1 MFSRS
6 LSPLCLALVTSLCAL
21 TSALAAPKERWVYA
35 PANYQVNEQADR
47 IIALMKRAKAAGYT
61 HFLLTDSKFSRVP
74 TLPKHYFANVAR
86 VRAAARELG
95 LELVPALFGVGYS
108 NDLLSNDP
116 NLAEGL
122 PVRDA
127 LFVVK
132 NSVAQHTPDPAV
144 ALKDSA
150 LVNRKAWGFIDE
162 SVVSENGALRSGPTD
177 GNARLSQKL
186 KVQPFR
192 QYHVSVR
199 LKTADFKGSRA
210 EIKAIAGNGVQLNH
224 TFLHEQPTQDWRT
237 HHITFNSL
245 DNTELQLYFGVW
257 SGHKGTLW
265 WSEPRIE
272 ECGLVNVLRR
282 PGAPLIVKIE
292 SGREL
297 KEGTDFDPVT
307 DPKLGRVPYAGEYEP
322 WHDAPPLRVRGL
334 ADGTRLRVS
343 FFHPH
348 LINEGQMCACVSE
361 PAFTALLQRQA
372 RDVHKLWSAPGYMM
386 SHDEWRVLNWDAACQ
401 SRHLTPGQIAA
412 DNVRACTG
420 ILAATAPGARVFVW
434 SDMFDPHHN
443 AKPNYYLVNGDLTG
457 SWEGL
462 AKDVLIVNWN
472 SGKAAES
479 LKFFADRGH
488 RQLIAGYYDGPLA
501 NTRNWLAT
509 AKDIPGILGVMFTTW
524 QSNYT
529 QLEAFAKMLDEAG
542 F

>member
-6 LSPLCLALVTSLCAL
+6 FPLLCLTVFTMLRAL
-21 TSALAAPKERWVYA
+21 TPALAAPKERWVYA

-47 IIALMKRAKAAGYT
+47 IIALMKRAQAAGYT

-132 NSVAQHTPDPAV
+132 NSVAQHTPEPAV
-144 ALKDSA
+144 ALQDSA
-150 LVNRKAWGFIDE
+150 LANRKAWGFIDE
-162 SVVSENGALRSGPTD
+162 SLVSENGALRSGPTE

-186 KVQPFR
+186 QVQPFR

-199 LKTADFKGSRA
+199 LKTADFKGGHA
-210 EIKAIAGNGVQLNH
+210 EIKAIAGGGAQLNH

-237 HHITFNSL
+237 HHVTFNSL
-245 DNTELQLYFGVW
+245 EHSEVQLYFGVW
-257 SGHKGTLW
+257 GGHKGTLW
-265 WSEPRIE
+265 WGEPRLE

-282 PGAPLIVKIE
+282 PGAPLIVKTE
-292 SGREL
+292 AGKLL
-297 KEGTDFDPVT
+297 KEGSDFASVA
-307 DPKLGRVPYAGEYEP
+307 DPKLGHVPYAGEFEP

-361 PAFTALLQRQA
+361 PAFNALLQRQA
-372 RDVHKLWSAPGYMM
+372 GDVHKLWSAPGYMM

-401 SRHLTPGQIAA
+401 SRRLTPGQIAA
-412 DNVRACTG
+412 DNVRTCTG
-420 ILAATAPGARVFVW
+420 ILNTTAPGARVFVW

-443 AKPNYYLVNGDLTG
+443 ARPNYYLVNGDLTG

-462 AKDVLIVNWN
+462 AKDVILVNWN
-472 SGKAAES
+472 SGKAAAS

-501 NTRNWLAT
+501 NTRQWLDKT
-509 AKDIPGILGVMFTTW
+509 KGVPGILGVMYTTW
-524 QSNYT
+524 NSNYS
-529 QLEAFAKMLDEAG
+529 QLEAFAKMLEETG